1 MKTIIFDMD
10 GLMFDTEKMW
20 LESFIEAG
28 KEIGYDL
35 TSELH
40 NKIMGTNKESQIR
53 ILKEALGETFP
64 HEKFYDIHRKIMSE
78 TTEKSGVDSKPGLIE
93 LLDYLVSNNYTL
105 AIASSNSERVILNNL
120 KSNGIDSTIFKV
132 IVDGNMTQKG
142 KPSPDI
148 FLKTCELLKVNPQ
161 DVIVLEDSNNG
172 IKAAYDAG
180 CMPVLIP
187 DLNIITEETKN
198 MAKHICNN
206 LHEVI
211 YLLENTIK

>member
-28 KEIGYDL
+28 KEIDYEL

-53 ILKEALGETFP
+53 ILKEVLGDDFP
-64 HEKFYDIHRKIMSE
+64 HEKFYDIHRNFMNQI
-78 TTEKSGVDSKPGLIE
+78 TEKYGVEPKQGLEE
-93 LLDYLVSNNYTL
+93 LLNYLVKNNYTL

-120 KSNGIDSTIFKV
+120 KTNNIDPNIFSV
-132 IVDGNMTQKG
+132 IVNGNMIEKG

-148 FLKTCELLKVNPQ
+148 FLKTCELLEIDPQ
-161 DVIVLEDSNNG
+161 EVMVLEDSNNG

-180 CMPVLIP
+180 CTPVLIP

>member
-20 LESFIEAG
+20 LESFVLAG
-28 KEIGYDL
+28 KEIGYEL

-53 ILKEALGETFP
+53 ILKEVLGDNFP
-64 HEKFYDIHRKIMSE
+64 HERFYDIHRNFMNQI
-78 TTEKSGVDSKPGLIE
+78 TEKYGVEPKKGLEE
-93 LLDYLVSNNYTL
+93 LLNYLVKNNYTL

-132 IVDGNMTQKG
+132 IVDGNMIEKG

-148 FLKTCELLKVNPQ
+148 FLKTCELLEINPQ
-161 DVIVLEDSNNG
+161 EVMVLEDSNNG

-180 CMPVLIP
+180 CIAVLIP

-198 MAKHICNN
+198 MAKSICND
-206 LHEVI
+206 LHEIIDV
-211 YLLENTIK
+211 LENTIK

>member
-20 LESFIEAG
+20 LESFVLAG
-28 KEIGYDL
+28 KEIGYEL

-53 ILKEALGETFP
+53 ILKEVLGDNFP
-64 HEKFYDIHRKIMSE
+64 HERFYDIHRNFMNQI
-78 TTEKSGVDSKPGLIE
+78 TEKYGVEPKKGLEE
-93 LLDYLVSNNYTL
+93 LLNYLVKNNYTL

-132 IVDGNMTQKG
+132 IVDGNMIEKG

-148 FLKTCELLKVNPQ
+148 FLKTCELLEINPQ
-161 DVIVLEDSNNG
+161 EVMVLEDSNNG

-180 CMPVLIP
+180 CIAVLIP

-198 MAKHICNN
+198 MAKYICND
-206 LHEVI
+206 LHEIIDV
-211 YLLENTIK
+211 LENTIK

>member
-28 KEIGYDL
+28 KEIDYDL

-53 ILKEALGETFP
+53 ILKEVLGDDFP
-64 HEKFYDIHRKIMSE
+64 YEKFYDIHRNFMNQI
-78 TTEKSGVDSKPGLIE
+78 TEKYGVEPKQGLEE
-93 LLDYLVSNNYTL
+93 LLNYLVKNNYTL

-120 KSNGIDSTIFKV
+120 KTNNIDPNIFSV
-132 IVDGNMTQKG
+132 IVNGNMIEKG

-148 FLKTCELLKVNPQ
+148 FLKTCELLRVNPQ
-161 DVIVLEDSNNG
+161 NVIVLEDSNNG

-198 MAKHICNN
+198 MAKYICND
-206 LHEVI
+206 LHEIIDV
-211 YLLENTIK
+211 LENTIK